1 MLILKV
7 KCLLS
12 KTNSEQNQS
21 VGCDKTKT
29 QPTQIVLFSILVLR
43 VKSIQFRW
51 ESKGGS
57 RYQNEFQLSL
67 LAHWWEAR
75 GCIRM
80 PGLSSLSGR
89 MTLWIICT
97 VIINTTKGV
106 HDEGCGLAQWVA
118 SSSRKLPSLLSN
130 GWFQKWIWAWF
141 HNQTKNN
148 RRPYSMEDWLKH
160 VK

>member
-1 MLILKV
+1 MQMLILKV

-29 QPTQIVLFSILVLR
+29 QPTQIVLFSIMVLR

-67 LAHWWEAR
+67 LAHWWEAL

-97 VIINTTKGV
+97 HSDYQYNEGGAWWGVRLGTVGSFLKQETTLIAK
-106 HDEGCGLAQWVA
+106 
-118 SSSRKLPSLLSN
+118 
-130 GWFQKWIWAWF
+130 
-141 HNQTKNN
+141 
-148 RRPYSMEDWLKH
+148 
-160 VK
+160 